1 MTTLP
6 SLKLIALDIS
16 ELHNHKKEIE
26 VFYLRGGL
34 GRRRKKS
41 LCGLRGREAGEIVS
55 VQTFEKEK
63 KNNSLQDEPRSTAI
77 SRLTLFV

>member
-1 MTTLP
+1 MTILP

-26 VFYLRGGL
+26 VFYLKEGL
-34 GRRRKKS
+34 GGGKKS

-63 KNNSLQDEPRSTAI
+63 KKKTPHFRMSHEAWP
-77 SRLTLFV
+77 FPG